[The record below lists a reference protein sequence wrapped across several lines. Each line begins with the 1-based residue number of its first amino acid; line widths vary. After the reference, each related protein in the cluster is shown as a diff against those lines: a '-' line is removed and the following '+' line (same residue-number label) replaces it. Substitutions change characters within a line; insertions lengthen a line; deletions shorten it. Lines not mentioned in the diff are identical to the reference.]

1 MFHLAGVNRAS
12 HPEAFWEGN
21 LAFTRALLAQLADH
35 PCPIL
40 FTSILAGDP
49 TLYGQSKLAAEEA
62 LLQYGA
68 ATGAEVFL
76 YRLPHVFGRGSR
88 PDYNSAVATFCHRM
102 ARGLPITIQN
112 PGQRLHLAY
121 VDDVVEEFLACFSGS
136 PCQKDGFCHIPKV
149 SSVTLEDILA
159 LLSTFNR
166 RRAEGAL
173 PPLHAPFAKQLL
185 RHLPELSPPRGPAP
199 VSDHAPGS
207 PRQLHRAV
215 PHRQPRAALRQPH
228 PARHCPGQPLA
239 QNQSGNLLG
248 GPGRGV
254 IRLKSPTGEVCSFP
268 VSRAEMTAI
277 DIPPGYAHTI
287 ENRGSTDLVTL
298 LWASEC
304 FDPSHPDT
312 YPQEV

>member
-1 MFHLAGVNRAS
+1 MKVLITGAGGFLGKHLTEGLAALPPACRPQVLACHRDTPPDLLASWCREASFMFHLAGVNRAS

-40 FTSILAGDP
+40 FTSSILAGDP
-49 TLYGQSKLAAEEA
+49 TPYGQSKLAAEEA

-173 PPLHAPFAKQLL
+173 PPLHAPFAKQLYATYL
-185 RHLPELSPPRGPAP
+185 SFLPQE
-199 VSDHAPGS
+199 
-207 PRQLHRAV
+207 
-215 PHRQPRAALRQPH
+215 ALRRSQTMH
-228 PARHCPGQPLA
+228 
-239 QNQSGNLLG
+239 
-248 GPGRGV
+248 
-254 IRLKSPTGEVCSFP
+254 
-268 VSRAEMTAI
+268 
-277 DIPPGYAHTI
+277 
-287 ENRGSTDLVTL
+287 
-298 LWASEC
+298 
-304 FDPSHPDT
+304 
-312 YPQEV
+312 